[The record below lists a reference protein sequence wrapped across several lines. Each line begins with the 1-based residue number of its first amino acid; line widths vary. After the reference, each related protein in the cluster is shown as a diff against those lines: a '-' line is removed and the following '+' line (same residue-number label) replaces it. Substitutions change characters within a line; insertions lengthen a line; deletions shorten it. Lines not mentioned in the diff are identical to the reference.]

1 MRELT
6 LRVCGDGDDGLLL
19 RLAERDSSVVPAGR
33 LLAAETCGRYVA
45 AISLETGAVIADP
58 FLHTADAVELLRRR
72 AAQIRRAHGSAGPPR
87 LPRLWRRA
95 GGSPASAET

>member
-6 LRVCGDGDDGLLL
+6 LRICGEGDEAALL

-33 LLAAETCGRYVA
+33 LLAAETNGRPVA

-58 FLHTADAVELLRRR
+58 FMRTADAVELLRSR
-72 AAQIRRAHGSAGPPR
+72 AAQIRRAHGSSGPPR
-87 LPRLWRRA
+87 LPRLVRRPS
-95 GGSPASAET
+95 GEPASAET

>member
-6 LRVCGDGDDGLLL
+6 LRICGDGDESALL

-33 LLAAETCGRYVA
+33 LLAAETSERLVA

-58 FLHTADAVELLRRR
+58 FVPTADAVDLLRRR
-72 AAQIRRAHGSAGPPR
+72 AAQIRRAHGRAGPPR
-87 LPRLWRRA
+87 LPSLRRRP
-95 GGSPASAET
+95 GGEPATAET